1 MIRRRPVRSNSSMRG
16 WSTSSWI
23 IVGTSRTSVTPSS
36 LIAVIT
42 ATGSNIGII
51 DVGAAAHELAVQAAR
66 SARWNIGAAC
76 R

>member
-1 MIRRRPVRSNSSMRG
+1 MTRRRPVRSNSSMRG

-23 IVGTSRTSVTPSS
+23 IVGTSRTSVMPCSA
-36 LIAVIT
+36 IAVMT
-42 ATGSNIGII
+42 ATGSNIGIMTW
-51 DVGAAAHELAVQAAR
+51 VPPRTSWLVQAAR